1 MENKRLV
8 QILGDMWEELWLF
21 PIDMSD
27 EEIKQAFDRYRDS
40 DYETFEEYIDNEN
53 PQLDG
58 ERLFVDSEIIV
69 D

>member
-8 QILGDMWEELWLF
+8 QILGDMWDELWLF

-27 EEIKQAFDRYRDS
+27 EEIKQSFDRYKDS

-58 ERLFVDSEIIV
+58 KRLFVDSEIIV

>member
-40 DYETFEEYIDNEN
+40 DYETFE
-53 PQLDG
+53 
-58 ERLFVDSEIIV
+58 
-69 D
+69 